1 MRTSEI
7 RLKIELDDKNVPEK
21 IFWVADEG
29 PSAGLDEAKA
39 INLALWDANKKETL
53 SINLWAKDMAVH
65 EMKRFYIDM
74 LGSMAQSIL
83 QSTNDELMAGELEMV
98 CQRMA
103 QHVSIENAKSK

>member
-29 PSAGLDEAKA
+29 PSSGLEEAKA
-39 INLALWDANKKETL
+39 INLALWDPNKKETL

-74 LGSMAQSIL
+74 IGGMAQSIL
-83 QSTNDELMAGELEMV
+83 QSTNDEVMAGELELV

-103 QHVSIENAKSK
+103 EHLSKENAASK

>member
-29 PSAGLDEAKA
+29 PSSGLDEAKA
-39 INLALWDANKKETL
+39 FNLSLWDANKKETL

-74 LGSMAQSIL
+74 VGSMAQSIL
-83 QSTNDELMAGELEMV
+83 QSTNDELMAGELELA

-103 QHVSIENAKSK
+103 EHLTRENANTK